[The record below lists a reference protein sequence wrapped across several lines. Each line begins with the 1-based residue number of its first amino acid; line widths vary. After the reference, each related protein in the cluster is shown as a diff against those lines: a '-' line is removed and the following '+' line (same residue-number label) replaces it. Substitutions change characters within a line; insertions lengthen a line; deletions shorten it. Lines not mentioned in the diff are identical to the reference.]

1 MVYLRGQQR
10 CRSCLMPSFVIWM
23 MGLSIPRGKFAD
35 KKKKLAG
42 VTVGPEVMLRH
53 RGTWAGRRSEW
64 AGTLWRSKCGS
75 ES

>member
-35 KKKKLAG
+35 KKKKKKNWQ
-42 VTVGPEVMLRH
+42 E
-53 RGTWAGRRSEW
+53 
-64 AGTLWRSKCGS
+64 
-75 ES
+75 